1 MAEEF
6 ASPEEKLLRLIR
18 GERKP
23 KDKIVPEKPAARGED
38 KTVTAVPVRTT
49 APRFPK
55 LGRSANYSR
64 FINVSLIVSLVTIAV
79 VIIIDVISFNSSRP
93 AYVTGAAPKAGAG
106 TVERVQNTPQPR
118 PQARGPA
125 AFSEGPELLG
135 SRELFR
141 VSPAAA
147 AASARIPQAPFEK
160 MKDLSLKGII
170 AGDKPQAI
178 LEDEK
183 NKKSYFLYKG
193 DSVNNIKVEDIQSD
207 RVILIING
215 EALELTL

>member
-1 MAEEF
+1 MPEEF

-18 GERKP
+18 GERKA
-23 KDKIVPEKPAARGED
+23 KDKILPEKAVTRDEKD
-38 KTVTAVPVRTT
+38 KTAVALSGPVAATR
-49 APRFPK
+49 ASQFRHS
-55 LGRSANYSR
+55 RNYSR
-64 FINVSLIVSLVTIAV
+64 FINISLIASLVIIAV
-79 VIIIDVISFNSSRP
+79 VLMIDVISFNLRRP
-93 AYVTGAAPKAGAG
+93 AYVGEVPPKAEVNAG
-106 TVERVQNTPQPR
+106 DRTQNPPR
-118 PQARGPA
+118 PQPQKRVPSAS
-125 AFSEGPELLG
+125 SEGPELLG

-141 VSPAAA
+141 ASPAAA
-147 AASARIPQAPFEK
+147 APARIPQAPFEK
-160 MKDLSLKGII
+160 TKDLSLKGII

-193 DSVNNIKVEDIQSD
+193 DSVNDIKVEDIQSD